1 MGAQT
6 HTNPSRLYTNRHTF
20 AILPRLCYI
29 FAAMK
34 TSEPIRIDKRDALIS
49 VIIGIATF
57 TLYARTLAPSVAF
70 IFDDTLDFQYSI
82 PRLGIPHQT
91 GYPLFAILGKLFTT
105 LVPLN
110 DPAYRLNLFTAL
122 NAAIAV
128 AFIYLVARRLVT
140 NRIAAIV
147 AALTFAV
154 GQTFWENAVIAEVYA
169 TQILLAV
176 LILFFALHYAA
187 RPTRHSL
194 YALAFVMGLG
204 LAHHRLLLLIY
215 PAIALYVLLNDRSI
229 LKNWAILAR
238 ALFFL
243 LLPFT
248 FYLYLPLRGAVG
260 SADGTYQNTLP
271 GFFEWVM
278 ASQYSVFLTQNPLH
292 IERDAAFYVTLF
304 QQQFTTAGLALAACG
319 IVWLARKPREW
330 IWLAAAFIPVAV
342 FAFNYHVADVQ
353 VFFLLPFLLFAI
365 FIGAGIDALLTLIS
379 KFQIP
384 NSNFDFLPFAFYLLL
399 AVLVLIVPV
408 NLLQTNYPTNDLS
421 DHWDAHD
428 YGLDILNQ
436 PLESNATII
445 GIGGEMTL
453 IRYFQ
458 ENRGLRSDAQTVIG
472 DKEDARLTAVANAL
486 KQNRV
491 VYLTRPLKGAPE
503 RYSLSS
509 VGPLVRVQP
518 QPVTTAPQ
526 LAHLLDSVGDFGAV
540 NLIGYDL
547 DTSRLA
553 AIPNRWHAENGRV
566 MRVTLYWQVED
577 KIANDALISVKLV
590 RRDKRVVG
598 QIDHRPVRDAYPT
611 TAWRAGEII
620 ADTYDVPLFLG
631 ITPSRYAV
639 NVTMYDATS
648 GAVLGQRDLEP
659 IALEPDVSAPRRE
672 LWNIAHTLDADFG
685 VLSLAGFSLDSSERV
700 VVRPGDAIPLTLLW
714 RGGANKLPDNLVA
727 RVWLE
732 DATGKSVASREIPLS
747 VGYPPF
753 QWQAN
758 IFVRDW
764 LPVRVPANVAD
775 GKYQVKLAVARNN
788 ALFGSSL
795 LPFRD
800 TVAELGQ
807 VEIKNRVRVMNP
819 PPLARPFEVIFDKK
833 IKLLG
838 YDWTLDAQRNAR
850 LVLHWRA
857 LALMETPYTVF
868 VHLLDAQDKV
878 VASGDAEPGNGE
890 FPTTGWIENEYIAD
904 VHTINIPDTLP
915 ASPYQIEIGWYDP
928 ATNTRLKTPDD
939 QNRVILTTVNLPIR

>member
-1 MGAQT
+1 
-6 HTNPSRLYTNRHTF
+6 
-20 AILPRLCYI
+20 
-29 FAAMK
+29 MK
-34 TSEPIRIDKRDALIS
+34 TLEHIWNDKRDALIS
-49 VIIGIATF
+49 IIIGAVAF

-91 GYPLFAILGKLFTT
+91 GYPLYTLLGKLFTI

-110 DPAYRLNLFTAL
+110 DPAYRLNLFTAF
-122 NAAIAV
+122 NAALAV
-128 AFIYLVARRLVT
+128 AFVYLVARHLAT
-140 NRIAAIV
+140 NRIAAMI

-154 GQTFWENAVIAEVYA
+154 GQTFWENAVVAEVYA
-169 TQILLAV
+169 TQMLLA
-176 LILFFALHYAA
+176 AL
-187 RPTRHSL
+187 SL
-194 YALAFVMGLG
+194 YLTLIWRDEITCGNADRARRRFYTLAFVMGLG

-229 LKNWAILAR
+229 LKNWAMLSR

-271 GFFEWVM
+271 GFFEWIM
-278 ASQYSVFLTQNPLH
+278 ASQYSVFLTQNPLN
-292 IERDAAFYVTLF
+292 IERDAAFYITLF
-304 QQQFTTAGLALAACG
+304 QQQFTTAGLALGACG
-319 IVWLARKPREW
+319 VVWLARKPREW
-330 IWLAAAFIPVAV
+330 AWHATAFIPVAA
-342 FAFNYHVADVQ
+342 FAFNYHVADNQ

-379 KFQIP
+379 KFQFP

-399 AVLVLIVPV
+399 SVLLLIIPA

-421 DHWDAHD
+421 NRWDVHD

-436 PLESNATII
+436 PLERNATII

-458 ENRGLRSDAQTVIG
+458 ENAGLRPEVQTVIG

-486 KQNRV
+486 KQNRL
-491 VYLTRPLKGAPE
+491 VYLTRPLKDAPE
-503 RYSLSS
+503 KYSLTS

-526 LAHLLDSVGDFGAV
+526 LAHPLDPIGDFGAV

-547 DTSRLA
+547 DTSRLV
-553 AIPNRWHAENGRV
+553 AIPNLWHAENGRV
-566 MRVTLYWQVED
+566 LRVTLYWQVED

-590 RRDKRVVG
+590 RKDKRVVG

-648 GAVLGQRDLEP
+648 GAVIGQRDLEP
-659 IALEPDVSAPRRE
+659 IALEPDVIAPRRE
-672 LWNIAHTLDADFG
+672 LWNIAHTLDVDFG
-685 VLSLAGFSLDSSERV
+685 VLSLVGFSLDSSERV
-700 VVRPGDAIPLTLLW
+700 VARPGDALPLTLLW

-727 RVWLE
+727 RLWLE
-732 DATGKSVASREIPLS
+732 DANGKSVASREIPIS

-758 IFVRDW
+758 IYVRDW

-775 GKYQVKLAVARNN
+775 GTYQVKLAIARDN

-800 TVAELGQ
+800 TVAELGS
-807 VEIKNRVRVMNP
+807 VEIKNRARVMNP
-819 PPLARPFEVIFDKK
+819 PPLARPFEIIFDKK

-857 LALMETPYTVF
+857 LAVMDTSYTVF
-868 VHLLDAQDKV
+868 VHLLDANDRV
-878 VASGDAEPGNGE
+878 IASADTEPGGGT
-890 FPTTGWIENEYIAD
+890 FPTTGWIEGEYIGDA
-904 VHTINIPDTLP
+904 HTLAISPDLP
-915 ASPYQIEIGWYDP
+915 VGTYQVEIGLYDP
-928 ATNTRLKTPDD
+928 TTGARLKTADGQD
-939 QNRVILTTVNLPIR
+939 RVLLTRINLP